1 MTSRTSENHLLTYST
16 SCLHTIETIKKNT
29 GLGWGQSLQ
38 EVSHRVISVF
48 TPSLSHLSP
57 TPNKFSMTKSGLRT
71 KHMQPIKTYKL
82 K

>member
-1 MTSRTSENHLLTYST
+1 MRTSENHLLTYST
-16 SCLHTIETIKKNT
+16 SCLLSIETTKNDT

-48 TPSLSHLSP
+48 TPSLSPPSQPL
-57 TPNKFSMTKSGLRT
+57 NKFSMTKSGLRT
-71 KHMQPIKTYKL
+71 KNMQTTKTYKP